1 MIYVIRHRCHTK
13 IESFYR
19 NVARKYKHTY
29 SKQQLQRNVLDA
41 TNAIFKIENKLLR
54 RRPTMLRWQ
63 REGWHMAHAGT
74 WYYAYTV
81 AGDTVTIE
89 DACHELNMYDEART

>member
-1 MIYVIRHRCHTK
+1 MLDNIDRAINGMYLVEHT
-13 IESFYR
+13 
-19 NVARKYKHTY
+19 
-29 SKQQLQRNVLDA
+29 
-41 TNAIFKIENKLLR
+41 LLR

-74 WYYAYTV
+74 WYYAYTG